1 MCIKAKNR
9 IFFSFYFFFGFGFGF
24 GIKGKKNQGVGM
36 FRFLSVLII
45 NLPVSH
51 THFTLL
57 RPLTFFANV
66 SRVYLLNYL
75 YL

>member
-1 MCIKAKNR
+1 
-9 IFFSFYFFFGFGFGF
+9 
-24 GIKGKKNQGVGM
+24 M

-57 RPLTFFANV
+57 RPVTFIANV